1 MSQHWMVTV
10 AGQAYGPYPFEQMQS
25 FISEGRI
32 VPQSL
37 VAEPGDPAP
46 HWAADDPVLAPLFE
60 PAAPEAKATAER
72 PAPAEEP
79 ARAFGRQ
86 SDEDDDSLRHIVVV
100 ADMKSR
106 SIAGLEEEI
115 LMLGQA
121 YAVLPQ
127 TWLLTTTYPVNAVRN
142 ALVQRLGKIDT
153 LFVVD
158 CTHDKAAWFNF
169 GPESESRIRRVWS
182 KSADTR
188 GAA

>member
-10 AGQAYGPYPFEQMQS
+10 EGQAYGPYPFEQMKT
-25 FISEGRI
+25 FISEGR
-32 VPQSL
+32 VVLQSL
-37 VAEPGDPAP
+37 VAGPGDPTP
-46 HWAADDPVLAPLFE
+46 HWAGDDAVLAPLFE
-60 PAAPEAKATAER
+60 PAVPEAKATVEKLT
-72 PAPAEEP
+72 PADEP
-79 ARAFGRQ
+79 VPAFGKQ
-86 SDEDDDSLRHIVVV
+86 ADQDSGALRHIVVV
-100 ADMKSR
+100 ADMRSR
-106 SIAGLEEEI
+106 SIAGLEEGI
-115 LMLGQA
+115 LSLGQA

-182 KSADTR
+182 KPASTR